1 MMEHDKTTKDE
12 IADGMASA
20 GRQRTDKPGT
30 GPQQSVRETSEHKSA
45 IERAGAK
52 ASPKMPSSGSEAKP
66 TG

>member
-1 MMEHDKTTKDE
+1 MMDRDKTTKDE

-20 GRQRTDKPGT
+20 GKQQADKPGT
-30 GPQQSVRETSEHKSA
+30 APQPVVRETSEHKSA

-52 ASPKMPSSGSEAKP
+52 ASPKIPSSGSEAKP